1 MPPKPIEIKEQQKLA
16 QYYNIDFSLEHQ
28 RRLAGAPSSPTT
40 SAPKPPPKDPIAR
53 KKRLKHM
60 RQMASE
66 NPDSSLVLN
75 GMRDM
80 VNTSDEAR
88 MRANDILKKGK
99 KWDEQLEK
107 PKLDYS
113 DIFDDDIGQIPGVFC
128 FEIENFLP
136 NPVDTA
142 LNGKFYQG
150 DCYIVLKTFI
160 DDTGS
165 LNWQIYFWIGV
176 DASLDKQACAAM
188 HAVNLRNLLGA
199 TCRTIREEQNE
210 ESDDFLKLFG
220 ANLMYIEGARTSSGF
235 YTVEELE
242 YVMRLYRIHGTARL
256 TIEPVEPS
264 AHSLDPRFVF
274 LLDQGLKIWLW
285 EGAKTNSITVSKA
298 RLFAEKINKH
308 ERKFQAELI
317 HVKQKGEQVL
327 AFYRALNSDCP
338 TEFHEHVAMECLNE
352 VMKPKLYKVG
362 IGRGYLE
369 LPQVEL
375 PRNQTQLTRELL
387 DTRNVY
393 ILDCYSDVFVWI
405 GRKSTRL
412 VRTAALK
419 LSASLEHMIRRPQV
433 AIVTSI
439 LEGTEPQ
446 IFKSKFTGWDDLI
459 AVDYTRTAD
468 SVARR
473 GADWKKIMNETEL
486 KCDLVPLFVD
496 R

>member
-1 MPPKPIEIKEQQKLA
+1 
-16 QYYNIDFSLEHQ
+16 
-28 RRLAGAPSSPTT
+28 
-40 SAPKPPPKDPIAR
+40 
-53 KKRLKHM
+53 M
-60 RQMASE
+60 RQSYSDNAA
-66 NPDSSLVLN
+66 DSSLVLN
-75 GMRDM
+75 GMRDIA
-80 VNTSDEAR
+80 NTSQSAR
-88 MRANDILKKGK
+88 MRADEVLKKGK

-113 DIFDDDIGQIPGVFC
+113 EIFDDDIGQIPGVFC

-136 NPVDTA
+136 NPVDPA

-150 DCYIVLKTFI
+150 DCYIVLKTYI
-160 DDTGS
+160 DDSNS

-199 TCRTIREEQNE
+199 TCRTIREEQNDESE
-210 ESDDFLKLFG
+210 EFLEMFG
-220 ANLMYIEGARTSSGF
+220 SNLVYIEGARTSSGF

-242 YVMRLYRIHGTARL
+242 YVTRLYRIHGTTRL
-256 TIEPVEPS
+256 TIEPVDLS
-264 AHSLDPRFVF
+264 AGSLDPRFVF
-274 LLDQGLKIWLW
+274 LLDMGLKIWLW
-285 EGAKTNSITVSKA
+285 EGAKTNPITVSKA

-327 AFYRALNSDCP
+327 AFYRGLNAEWPC
-338 TEFHEHVAMECLNE
+338 EIREHVDMDNMHE

-362 IGRGYLE
+362 IGKGYLE

-375 PRNQTQLTRELL
+375 PRNQSHLTRELL

-419 LSASLEHMIRRPQV
+419 LSASLEHMIKRPNV
-433 AIVTSI
+433 ALVTSI

-446 IFKSKFTGWDDLI
+446 VFKSKFNGWDDLI

-468 SVARR
+468 SMARR
-473 GADWKKIMNETEL
+473 GADWKQIMNAEL
-486 KCDLVPLFVD
+486 KADLVSLFSNRYVKLSK
-496 R
+496 